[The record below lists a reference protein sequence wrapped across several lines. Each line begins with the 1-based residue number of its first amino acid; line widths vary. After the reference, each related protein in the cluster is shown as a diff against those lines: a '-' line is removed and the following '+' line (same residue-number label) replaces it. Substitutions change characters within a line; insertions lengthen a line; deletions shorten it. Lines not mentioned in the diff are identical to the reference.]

1 MKIRQNLYWIVATPL
16 LIFLGCAKQTSPTGG
31 PKDTIP
37 PRLITAIPEPEAIN
51 FSGRKIELTFS
62 EHVILNNPKEQ
73 LLVTPSIGKN
83 YEIAVKKKTVTLEA
97 ENDLLPNT
105 TYTFNF
111 REAVQDITE
120 KNPVPNFQLAISTGA
135 YIDSLSISGTVTD
148 LLRGSKASDATV
160 AIAQQNDTFNIF
172 KHPATIFTKTN
183 KQGDYRID
191 HLKPGKYFI
200 YAIADKN
207 KNLFADSRTE
217 AYGFK
222 KDSIHLVND
231 TTKLNLA
238 MIRLDARALK
248 VTSARPYNTYFNI
261 RTTKNVREYKL
272 TASDGTPLVS
282 CFGEDQATIKLFDT
296 IGERDSL
303 AMNFSARDSIGN
315 YLDTIVYA
323 KFSRRDAK
331 PEKFQMDAK
340 AGLLITDKGLDATV
354 NFSKPILEIHYD
366 SIYFEVD
373 SITRVQFT
381 KDNFRWNEFTNQLS
395 INKKLDKKL
404 YPPPPNPDLPDTAKT
419 KKKFRNNLNF
429 GNGAFI
435 SIEGD
440 SSRKSSV
447 GFTPTNSQT
456 LSKILYEFRTTTENI
471 IVQLLDKNLRVLKET
486 FHKPKGQFDEL
497 QPGEYL
503 VRVIL
508 DRNRNQRWDPGNYL
522 KREEPEKVVYYI
534 EPEKKSEKITLK
546 ANWEFALAP
555 MLITY

>member
-1 MKIRQNLYWIVATPL
+1 MKIRQNLYWIVAMPL

-37 PRLITAIPEPEAIN
+37 PRLISAIPEPEAIN

-97 ENDLLPNT
+97 KDDLLPNT

-111 REAVQDITE
+111 RDAVQDITE
-120 KNPVPNFQLAISTGA
+120 KNPVRNFQFAISTGA

-148 LLRGSKASDATV
+148 LLRGSKAAEVTV

-222 KDSIHLVND
+222 KDSIHLFND
-231 TTKLNLA
+231 TTKLNLGI
-238 MIRLDARALK
+238 IRLDARALK

-282 CFGEDQATIKLFDT
+282 SFGEDQATIKLFDT
-296 IGERDSL
+296 LGERDSL
-303 AMNFSARDSIGN
+303 AMNFTALDSIGN
-315 YLDTIVYA
+315 YLDTLLYA
-323 KFSRRDAK
+323 KFSRRDAQ
-331 PEKFQMDAK
+331 PEKFQTDAK
-340 AGLLITDKGLDATV
+340 AGLLITDKGILEATV
-354 NFSKPILEIHYD
+354 NFSKPILEIRYD
-366 SIYFEVD
+366 SIYFELD
-373 SITRVQFT
+373 SLTRVQFT
-381 KDNFRWNEFTNQLS
+381 KDDFRWNEFTNQLS

-404 YPPPPNPDLPDTAKT
+404 YPPLPDPEKPDTAKT

-429 GNGAFI
+429 GSAAFI

-447 GFTPTNSQT
+447 SFTPTNSET
-456 LSKILYEFRTTTENI
+456 LSKILYEFRTTENI
-471 IVQLLDKNLRVLKET
+471 IVQLLDKTLTVRKET
-486 FHKPKGQFDEL
+486 FNKPKGQFDDL

-522 KREEPEKVVYYI
+522 KREEPETVIYYI

-546 ANWEFALAP
+546 ANWEFVLAP

>member
-1 MKIRQNLYWIVATPL
+1 MKIRQNLYWIVAMPL

-37 PRLITAIPEPEAIN
+37 PRLISAIPEPEAIN

-83 YEIAVKKKTVTLEA
+83 YEIDVKKKTVTLEA
-97 ENDLLPNT
+97 EDDLLPNT

-111 REAVQDITE
+111 RDAVQDITE
-120 KNPVPNFQLAISTGA
+120 KNPVRNFQFAISTGA

-148 LLRGSKASDATV
+148 LLRGSKAAEVTV

-222 KDSIHLVND
+222 KDSIHLFND
-231 TTKLNLA
+231 TTKLNLGI
-238 MIRLDARALK
+238 IRLDARALK

-282 CFGEDQATIKLFDT
+282 SFGEDQATIKLFDT
-296 IGERDSL
+296 LGERDSL
-303 AMNFSARDSIGN
+303 AMNFTALDSIGN
-315 YLDTIVYA
+315 YLDTLLYA
-323 KFSRRDAK
+323 KFSRRDAQ
-331 PEKFQMDAK
+331 PEKFQTDAK
-340 AGLLITDKGLDATV
+340 AGLLITDKGILEATV
-354 NFSKPILEIHYD
+354 NFSKPILEIRYD
-366 SIYFEVD
+366 SIYFELD
-373 SITRVQFT
+373 SLTRVQFT
-381 KDNFRWNEFTNQLS
+381 KDDFRWNEFTNQLS

-404 YPPPPNPDLPDTAKT
+404 YPPLPDPEKPDTAKT

-429 GNGAFI
+429 GSAAFI

-447 GFTPTNSQT
+447 SFTPTNSET
-456 LSKILYEFRTTTENI
+456 LSKILYEFRTTENI
-471 IVQLLDKNLRVLKET
+471 IVQLLDKTLTVRKET
-486 FHKPKGQFDEL
+486 FNKPKGQFDDL

-522 KREEPEKVVYYI
+522 KREEPETVIYYI

-546 ANWEFALAP
+546 ANWEFVLAP